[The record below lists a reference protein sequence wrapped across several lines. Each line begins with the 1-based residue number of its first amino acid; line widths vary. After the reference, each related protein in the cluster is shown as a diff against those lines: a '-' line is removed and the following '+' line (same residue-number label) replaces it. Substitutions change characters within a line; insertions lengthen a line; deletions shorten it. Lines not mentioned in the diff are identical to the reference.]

1 MIKFAN
7 PMFLAFILAV
17 PLMLFFYL
25 KRFKGRKASIRYSDL
40 GLVKRL
46 KPSSRLRQRH
56 VTIILR
62 SLVIVLLAVAL
73 ARPQSGRKF
82 QEVLSEGIDIIL
94 VLDISGSMKA
104 EDFKP
109 QNRLHVA
116 KEVIKDFIRGR
127 QTDRIGL
134 VVFSRQSFT
143 QCPLTLD
150 YGVLLNFLDKV
161 DFGMIEDG
169 TAIGM
174 ALANAVNRLRESQA
188 KSRIIVLLTD
198 GINNAGEIDP
208 LTAADVAK
216 TMEVKIYTI
225 GAGKP
230 GSALYPIQDPIFGK
244 RYVYMRNEID
254 EETLRKIAQLTG
266 GQYFRAKDETGLK
279 AIYDQISEMEK
290 TEIKVKE
297 YMQYNELFAYFASLG
312 LLLFAG
318 EIFLANTRFRKIP

>member
-1 MIKFAN
+1 MLKFTN
-7 PMFLAFILAV
+7 PIFLLFILAV
-17 PLMLFFYL
+17 PLMFYFYII
-25 KRFKGRKASIRYSDL
+25 KHKGRKASIKYSDL
-40 GLVKRL
+40 TLVKRL
-46 KPSSRLRQRH
+46 KPSSRLKQRH
-56 VTIILR
+56 ITIILR
-62 SLVIVLLAVAL
+62 SLVIVFLAVAL

-94 VLDISGSMKA
+94 VLDISGSMRA

-116 KEVIKDFIRGR
+116 KEVIKDFIKGR

-134 VVFSRQSFT
+134 VVFSQQSFT

-150 YGVLLNFLDKV
+150 YGILLNFLDKV

-174 ALANAVNRLRESQA
+174 ALANAVNRLRESKA
-188 KSRIIVLLTD
+188 KSKIIVLLTD
-198 GINNAGEIDP
+198 GINNAGEINP
-208 LTAADVAK
+208 LTAAEVAK
-216 TMEVKIYTI
+216 TMGVKIYTI

-244 RYVYMRNEID
+244 RYVYMKNEID
-254 EETLRKIAQLTG
+254 EESLRQIAQITE
-266 GQYFRAKDETGLK
+266 GQYFRAKDERGLK
-279 AIYDQISEMEK
+279 AIYDQISQMEK

-297 YMQYNELFAYFASLG
+297 YMQYNELFGYFASLG
-312 LLLFAG
+312 LILFVG
-318 EIFLANTRFRKIP
+318 EIVLTNTRFRRIP

>member
-7 PMFLAFILAV
+7 PIFLVFILAV
-17 PLMLFFYL
+17 PLMFFFYI
-25 KRFKGRKASIRYSDL
+25 KKHKGQKASIRYSDL

-46 KPSSRLRQRH
+46 KPSSRLKQRH
-56 VTIILR
+56 ITIFLR

-82 QEVLSEGIDIIL
+82 EEVLSEGIDIIL

-109 QNRLHVA
+109 ENRLHVA
-116 KEVIKDFIRGR
+116 KEVIKDFIKGR

-161 DFGMIEDG
+161 DFGMIQDG

-174 ALANAVNRLRESQA
+174 AVANAVNRLRESKA
-188 KSRIIVLLTD
+188 KSKVIILLTD

-208 LTAADVAK
+208 LTAAEVAK
-216 TMEVKIYTI
+216 TMKIKIYTI

-230 GSALYPIQDPIFGK
+230 GSALYPLQDPVFGK
-244 RYVYMRNEID
+244 RYVYMKNEID
-254 EETLRKIAQLTG
+254 EKTLREIARLTG
-266 GQYFRAKDETGLK
+266 GQYFRAKDERGLK

-297 YMQYNELFAYFASLG
+297 YMQYNELFAQFASLG
-312 LLLFAG
+312 LLLFVV
-318 EIFLANTRFRKIP
+318 EIVLSNTRFRKIP